1 MSHRR
6 EPIPYTCP
14 QIDKIVGKIKYL
26 SKQLPRDW
34 GKLDDLEKL
43 QELANEMQDLLEDC
57 NSEFELLRRSNESLR
72 NWGEQE
78 AADCDELGSRPTCG
92 EEQRKFL
99 DEIEKMSEYIPPR
112 KTYDRMEVSASI
124 IGSHEKDPYC
134 YELWQCDFTADLS
147 KVIKGE

>member
-6 EPIPYTCP
+6 EPIPQTCP

-57 NSEFELLRRSNESLR
+57 NSEFELLRRSNELLR
-72 NWGEQE
+72 HWGEQE
-78 AADCDELGSRPTCG
+78 AVDCDELASRPTCG

-99 DEIEKMSEYIPPR
+99 DEVENFRIEDGLGIF
-112 KTYDRMEVSASI
+112 
-124 IGSHEKDPYC
+124 
-134 YELWQCDFTADLS
+134 CDNEIVYLS
-147 KVIKGE
+147 KNFNHLDINRVIKGE